1 MLNRTELADQIKR
14 LWERDARKGPK
25 ALRASDIPV
34 SYDALTPEWLTAI
47 LCGHVPGGAVTGFRF
62 SEQDNGSTNRRRIYL
77 TYNEAG
83 RAAKLPASVF
93 SKASHSLESRLN
105 MGLCG
110 AAHGEKM
117 FYTRIRPLLNLEAP
131 KAYHADYDPESF
143 AGIVLL
149 EDIADQVAFPDQTT
163 PVDWPRAT
171 SMVRLLAR
179 LHATMHES
187 PKLDAFCI
195 PRWQQWWKRVCDF
208 VYMEETAK
216 NGFLAAEQVI
226 PPRLFRRYEEFW
238 PAAMRSVAAH
248 DHLPRTLVHS
258 DVHLRN
264 WYLRLPNEMGLM
276 DWQCVCTGNWSRD
289 YAYAMTMALDIE
301 DRRRWE
307 TDLLRLYLDEVAK
320 LGGSAICF
328 DEAWRLYRAQMP
340 SALAWWTNTLR
351 PSELQPQDMQPQATA
366 LAFISRCAHAID
378 DLDSFEALCADT

>member
-1 MLNRTELADQIKR
+1 MLNRVQLSDQIKR
-14 LWERDARKGPK
+14 LHERDARQAIK
-25 ALRASDIPV
+25 AYRASDVPT
-34 SYDALTPEWLTAI
+34 SYAAITLEWLTDV
-47 LCGHVPGGAVTGFRF
+47 LCAGAPGAEVTDFRF

-93 SKASHSLESRLN
+93 SKASHSLESRFN

-117 FYTRIRPLLNLEAP
+117 FYTKIRPLLAIEAP
-131 KAYHADYDPESF
+131 KAFHADYDPESF
-143 AGIVLL
+143 SGIVLL
-149 EDIADQVAFPDQTT
+149 EDIAEQVIFPDQNT
-163 PVDWPRAT
+163 PIDWERAT

-179 LHATMHES
+179 VHATMHEHPQLGS
-187 PKLDAFCI
+187 FDI
-195 PRWQQWWKRVCDF
+195 RTWQQWWKRVCDF

-216 NGFLAAEQVI
+216 QGFLAAEGVI
-226 PPRLFRRYEEFW
+226 PPRLFRRYEDFW
-238 PAAMRSVAAH
+238 PAAVRSVAAH

-264 WYLRLPNEMGLM
+264 WYLRPPGEMGLM

-289 YAYAMTMALDIE
+289 YAYAMTVALDVE

-307 TDLLRLYLDEVAK
+307 KDLLRLYLDEVASQ
-320 LGGSAICF
+320 GGDSIPF
-328 DEAWRLYRAQMP
+328 DAAWTLYRAQMP
-340 SALAWWTNTLR
+340 TALAWWTNTLR

-366 LAFISRCAHAID
+366 LAFIGRVAHAID
-378 DLDSFEALCADT
+378 DLDSFDAAVRA